1 MLIEAAS
8 ASTALNRKARSN
20 TPKMGRSARMGSSI
34 WLARTGGVAGT
45 DRDVAPGIFG
55 VFGKLQPAAG
65 RIFQRKLDRP
75 QGSPAGASQL
85 HSDPAVALSGEVN
98 MVGL

>member
-1 MLIEAAS
+1 
-8 ASTALNRKARSN
+8 
-20 TPKMGRSARMGSSI
+20 MGSSI

-75 QGSPAGASQL
+75 QGSPAKHAPDTLSNGASQL